1 MSSAQE
7 GELLR
12 SSTMTMQSTSSVLL
26 IRPTGFGYD
35 TETAASNAFQRQLE
49 QQGIRE
55 QAEQEFDDLLDALR
69 RSGIHTIVLDPVDP
83 SAPNAV
89 FPNNWLSTHA
99 DGTVVTYPMCTPS
112 RQVERDPAIAEV
124 LRREGFSVRQ
134 VMDLSPWEEKGL
146 FLEGT
151 GSLVLDRVRRLAF
164 AVLSPRTHPSA
175 LNGWCEQL
183 GYMPVA
189 FTATMDG
196 TLSGQPIYHTNV
208 VMSIGQHFA
217 VVCFDAVPYPAERQE
232 LREELAKAGKTI
244 IPITLEQMHRYVGNM
259 LELRGGREGNDPFV
273 FLSETAFQAL
283 HSDQRIALERYAQL
297 VPVAIPT
304 IEAVGGG
311 SVRCMLAEVF
321 LPSAIRR

>member
-1 MSSAQE
+1 MIQSA
-7 GELLR
+7 
-12 SSTMTMQSTSSVLL
+12 SSVLL
-26 IRPTGFGYD
+26 IRPSGFGYD
-35 TETAASNAFQRQLE
+35 PETATSNAFQRQLE
-49 QQGIRE
+49 QQDLHER
-55 QAEQEFDDLLDALR
+55 AEQEFDELLAALR
-69 RSGIHTIVLDPVDP
+69 HCGIHTIVLDPVDP
-83 SAPNAV
+83 AAPNAV

-99 DGTVVTYPMCTPS
+99 HGTVVTYPMCTPS
-112 RQVERDPAIAEV
+112 RRVERDPAIAEV
-124 LRREGFSVRQ
+124 LRREGFIVRQ
-134 VMDLSPWEEKGL
+134 VMDLSPWEEKDL

-151 GSLVLDRVRRLAF
+151 GSLVLDRVKRLAY

-183 GYMPVA
+183 GYVPVP

-217 VVCFDAVPYPAERQE
+217 VICFDAMPYPAERQE
-232 LREELAKAGKTI
+232 LREELTKAGKAI
-244 IPITLEQMHRYVGNM
+244 IPITLDQMHHYVGNM
-259 LELRGGREGNDPFV
+259 LELRGGREGSEPFL

-283 HSDQRIALERYAQL
+283 RPDQRIALEQFAQL

-321 LPSAIRR
+321 LPGAIRR